1 MRITASIGLLP
12 RQYWLASA
20 SVLACFRVSIGLL
33 SRQYWLASAP
43 VLACFRASIGLLS
56 RQYWRVCG
64 PIWCG
69 GLSRSL
75 YKISSKILHPCVRNN
90 PDISYFYIYFIM
102 LSCLAISTTALYKF
116 SFDIFLN
123 SKARCVTMTFTGTRA
138 TVYKSDDLSQSLAPK
153 GMPL

>member
-1 MRITASIGLLP
+1 MRDD
-12 RQYWLASA
+12 RQYWLAFA
-20 SVLACFRVSIGLL
+20 SVLACFRASVGLL
-33 SRQYWLASAP
+33 SRQYWLAFAP

-90 PDISYFYIYFIM
+90 LTISYFHIFFIM
-102 LSCLAISTTALYKF
+102 LSCLTISTTERYKF
-116 SFDIFLN
+116 FFDIFLN
-123 SKARCVTMTFTGTRA
+123 SKARRVIMTFTGTRA
-138 TVYKSDDLSQSLAPK
+138 TVYKSDDLSQSLVPK
-153 GMPL
+153 GTPL